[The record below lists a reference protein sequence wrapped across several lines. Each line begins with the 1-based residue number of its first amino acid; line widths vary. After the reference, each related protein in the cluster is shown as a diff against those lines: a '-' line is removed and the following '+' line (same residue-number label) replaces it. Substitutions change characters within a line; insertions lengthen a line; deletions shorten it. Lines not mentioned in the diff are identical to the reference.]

1 MYSTKDHLTPHQAA
15 NLLMVSP
22 SAIRLWAERG
32 ELKSTTTAKGNH
44 RFKLEDIK
52 EFAIEKNI
60 KLNIDDEGKQR
71 ILIVD
76 DEPLFAGF
84 LKDALLFDHENLI
97 IDVCFNG
104 FAAGMLINSFEP
116 TIILLDLM
124 MPAIDGFQLCKQIK
138 QDPLLSHIRIIAMS
152 GHTSELIK
160 KKVIDAGAETCLE
173 KPINIEKLLE
183 LLNLENATHQALG

>member
-1 MYSTKDHLTPHQAA
+1 MYSTKDHLTPHQVA

-32 ELKSTTTAKGNH
+32 ELKTMTTAEGNH

-52 EFAIEKNI
+52 EFAIENNI
-60 KLNIDDEGKQR
+60 KLNIDGEGKQR

-76 DEPLFAGF
+76 DEPLFAAF

-104 FAAGMLINSFEP
+104 FAAGMIINSFDP
-116 TIILLDLM
+116 TIVLLDLM
-124 MPAIDGFQLCKQIK
+124 MPAIDGFQVCRQIK
-138 QDPLLSHIRIIAMS
+138 QDPLLCHIRVIGMS
-152 GHTSELIK
+152 GNTSEMIK
-160 KKVIDAGAETCLE
+160 KKIIDAGAETCLE
-173 KPINIEKLLE
+173 KPINIEKLRE
-183 LLNLENATHQALG
+183 LLNLDT